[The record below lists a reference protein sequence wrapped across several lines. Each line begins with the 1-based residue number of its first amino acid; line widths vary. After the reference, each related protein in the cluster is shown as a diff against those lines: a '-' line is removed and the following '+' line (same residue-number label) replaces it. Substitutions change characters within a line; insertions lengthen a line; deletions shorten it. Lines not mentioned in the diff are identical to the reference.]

1 MTKPLP
7 KGWRRVRLGEFLSPS
22 KLRFV
27 VRDDVT
33 YTQVTVRIR
42 HKGIVARGYE
52 QGSNIKTKNQN
63 QIKSG
68 QFLISKIDAR
78 NGACGIVPPELD
90 DAVTTHDF
98 LAYDVNPEI
107 VDPGFWDIYSS
118 LPSFVEL
125 CALASEGTTNRVRLR
140 PDEFLDMEI
149 PLPPLPEQKRIAGA
163 LQSVDAAIRANEE
176 VIEKTRALKKS
187 LASELLTR
195 GIPGRHKRFKPINAN
210 WKIGRVVPLIDQIPE
225 SWNLARLDTVARLE
239 SGHTPSR
246 KKPEYWENGDVPW
259 ISLQDTDALDYP
271 EITAT
276 TERPTRLGIQNSSA
290 RLLPAGTVVF
300 SRTAT
305 VGKCTIMGREMATS
319 QDFANYVC
327 GPTLNNRYLMHLFR
341 SMKSEWKRLMAGST
355 HKTIYMPIF
364 NDLQILLPPL
374 EEQRS
379 IADIMDG
386 IDRTIREHIEQHQQQ
401 QELLDVLV
409 PNLLAKGSRCAI

>member
-63 QIKSG
+63 QIKAG

-149 PLPPLPEQKRIAGA
+149 VLPPLPEQKRIAA
-163 LQSVDAAIRANEE
+163 TLQSVDAAIRANEE
-176 VIEKTRALKKS
+176 VIEKTRDLKKS
-187 LASELLTR
+187 LANELLTR
-195 GIPGRHKRFKPINAN
+195 GIPGRHKRFKDSPIGKIPVDWEVKRLGGLLLRIEAGKSPKCEDRPASPEEWGVLKVSAVSWGTFHAHENKALLPSTLPFPDSEVQEGDLLLSRAN
-210 WKIGRVVPLIDQIPE
+210 TPDLVGRCVIVGKVRRRLLLSDKTLRLVPNDRLTSKQFLNIALNSPD
-225 SWNLARLDTVARLE
+225 ARIQ
-239 SGHTPSR
+239 
-246 KKPEYWENGDVPW
+246 
-259 ISLQDTDALDYP
+259 ISLN
-271 EITAT
+271 AT
-276 TERPTRLGIQNSSA
+276 GSS
-290 RLLPAGTVVF
+290 
-300 SRTAT
+300 
-305 VGKCTIMGREMATS
+305 
-319 QDFANYVC
+319 
-327 GPTLNNRYLMHLFR
+327 R
-341 SMKSEWKRLMAGST
+341 SMKNISQETLRDVVL
-355 HKTIYMPIF
+355 PI
-364 NDLQILLPPL
+364 PPID
-374 EEQRS
+374 EQRQ
-379 IADIMDG
+379 ITEALDTTDPRDIEAK
-386 IDRTIREHIEQHQQQ
+386 TAV
-401 QELLDVLV
+401 QEYRKVGALLRSS
-409 PNLLAKGSRCAI
+409 LLAGISV